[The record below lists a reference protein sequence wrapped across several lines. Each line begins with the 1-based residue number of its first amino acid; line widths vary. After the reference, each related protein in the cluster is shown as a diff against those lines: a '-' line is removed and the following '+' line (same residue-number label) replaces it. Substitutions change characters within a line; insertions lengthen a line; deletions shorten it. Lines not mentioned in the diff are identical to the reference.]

1 MLKICRSQS
10 YKLVWLFVHI
20 NQESWKMFLGSSFHR
35 IRGKT
40 VFATVHWLSD
50 WVGIVFHNG
59 IPIRFL
65 TSGLWT
71 KWTCSGF
78 HQRGGGDLVRL
89 CFMLSWECW
98 NTPVKRRRPLWF
110 RWRLL
115 CGYQNFQG
123 KTWIF
128 WIFSENFENEDFFI
142 NTSHNFQ
149 SKRQNM
155 TSGVV
160 CNYRVWMG
168 TSVKVRLSYE
178 MLDKN
183 WLNMKMIN
191 WQSSI

>member
-78 HQRGGGDLVRL
+78 HQGGGDLVRL

-128 WIFSENFENEDFFI
+128 WIFFENFENEDFFI

>member
-78 HQRGGGDLVRL
+78 HQGGRGDLARL

-98 NTPVKRRRPLWF
+98 NTPVKRRRPFWF

-123 KTWIF
+123 KNWTF
-128 WIFSENFENEDFFI
+128 WILFENFENEDFFI

-160 CNYRVWMG
+160 CNYRVWMS
-168 TSVKVRLSYE
+168 TSYE